1 MCAAVLTL
9 KHATVYNTHLPDTHL
24 PDTHLPAELP
34 PGLLVLDVR
43 GNGGLTGSLPS
54 PLPASL
60 HYLSAG
66 DNALSGSLPDLPRL
80 SLLSYLLLGNNRCSL
95 VEGKC

>member
-9 KHATVYNTHLPDTHL
+9 KHATVYNTHL

-66 DNALSGSLPDLPRL
+66 DNALSGSLPELPRL
-80 SLLSYLLLGNNRCSL
+80 SLLSYLLLGNNRCGLAAST
-95 VEGKC
+95 C